1 MNTQDQTILLDT
13 SIDDDHDNN
22 SDDEEEEENNVDGCM
37 TLSRPLS

>member
-1 MNTQDQTILLDT
+1 MNTQNQTILLDT